1 MIFVKQVIGFIN
13 TLNEKI
19 GQVLCFSL
27 VIIMLIQVM
36 DVVLRYVFNNPTIWA
51 MDTNIMLFTGTS
63 MLAGAY
69 ALLHD
74 THVRLDIFYRNLRR
88 RPKAILDM
96 ITGLLAMTAIC
107 FVIWKGSESLLW
119 AIKMNLHSHSHWAPP
134 LWPVK
139 LCLPLGGV
147 FLLLQFI
154 SRWLTLLI
162 SLVDPEQKRKDYLK

>member
-1 MIFVKQVIGFIN
+1 MVFVKQVIGFIN

-19 GQVLCFSL
+19 GRVLCFSL

-36 DVVLRYVFNNPTIWA
+36 DVILRYVFNNPTIWA
-51 MDTNIMLFTGTS
+51 MDTNTMLFTGMS

-69 ALLHD
+69 ALKHD
-74 THVRLDIFYRNLRR
+74 THVRLDIFYRNLGH
-88 RPKAILDM
+88 KSKTILDM
-96 ITGLLAMTAIC
+96 VTGLVAMIAIC
-107 FVIWKGSESLLW
+107 FVIWKGLEGFLW
-119 AIKMNLHSHSHWAPP
+119 ALKMKQHSHSHWAPP

-154 SRWLTLLI
+154 SRWLALCI
-162 SLVDPEQKRKDYLK
+162 SLVEPEQKTKESS